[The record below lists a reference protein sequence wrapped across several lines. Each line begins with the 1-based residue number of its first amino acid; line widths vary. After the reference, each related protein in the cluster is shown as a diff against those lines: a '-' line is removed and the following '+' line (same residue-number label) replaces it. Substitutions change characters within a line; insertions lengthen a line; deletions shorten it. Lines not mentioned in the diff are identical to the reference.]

1 MARLI
6 VVAAAAI
13 GAILFVAFIASR
25 LARSRRSGLSIRLQ
39 VFLALAAVV
48 GAFAGGLGVMV
59 IDRVQARAVRL
70 SNQAASDEAR
80 SIANLLS
87 GQLERGGPD
96 LPELAAELAQDTR
109 QRESSSW
116 KLLDARGHRARD
128 QPGAG
133 GGGGHCCRLDR
144 ALDRGAH
151 RGAQ

>member
-13 GAILFVAFIASR
+13 AAILFVAFIASR
-25 LARSRRSGLSIRLQ
+25 LARSRRTGLSIRLQ

-87 GQLERGGPD
+87 GQLERGGP
-96 LPELAAELAQDTR
+96 
-109 QRESSSW
+109 
-116 KLLDARGHRARD
+116 H
-128 QPGAG
+128 
-133 GGGGHCCRLDR
+133 
-144 ALDRGAH
+144 
-151 RGAQ
+151 